1 MKLFGISD
9 VISYFDGIAKQFN
22 HNPIRL
28 WFGPQVVIFIA
39 DAENAE
45 IILKSKDCL
54 NRPHIFLKVIQNA
67 LEVDGLFT
75 SKGMRIIFLFNER
88 RYSKYIVCLLLA
100 EEWKFHR
107 RLVGATINKPSVHA
121 HLSTFNDNI
130 RRSVKRLPRNH
141 FFDLLEE
148 VNVCKISMFVDAALG
163 SQLKPHI
170 KQKYLTQFAE

>member
-1 MKLFGISD
+1 MKLFGIID

-67 LEVDGLFT
+67 LGADGLFT
-75 SKGMRIIFLFNER
+75 SKGMRIIFLSNT
-88 RYSKYIVCLLLA
+88 SKYFDCLFLA
-100 EEWKFHR
+100 EEWKFNR
-107 RLVGATINKPSVHA
+107 RLVGATLNKPSVNA
-121 HLSTFNDNI
+121 HLSTFNNNI
-130 RRSVKRLPRNH
+130 RRFVKKLPRNH

-163 SQLKPHI
+163 CQLKPHI
-170 KQKYLTQFAE
+170 KQKYLTQFSE